1 MVITIG
7 DIAVKAIVDTG
18 SQVTTITENF
28 YTKWMKGKDHRLRS
42 DTCMRLTAA
51 NGLTIPY
58 CGYFLADVVV
68 AGHRLKQVGV
78 FVTKHNLETNV
89 SNIPCLLGMNILG
102 QLPEFLTNIVG
113 STTPGRGSKLARF
126 AKTRGRISVPAN
138 TVKAITLQI
147 GDRSV
152 NGDVMI
158 EPCGAAL
165 RAGVVLLR
173 TYTSAENGLVQG
185 LVANVLDEEIF
196 IPPNTL
202 VGVPQNVEVLRSAQ
216 CIELSNTSSNEVT
229 IRSVNVTAEV
239 KKEDGRSYT
248 FPETEDPKLNELLN
262 KYRDIFASYEG
273 DLGYTEVIKHQIP
286 LLQDKPVA
294 QPYRRLPPSHY
305 SAVKAHLN
313 DLLKKGIIT
322 TSTSPYAAPIVVV
335 KKKSGEIRLCCDYR
349 KLNNITRRDAFPL
362 PRIDECLDALG
373 GARFF
378 STLDLASGYHQVAM
392 HPNDQHKTA
401 FISPLGL
408 YEWTRMPF
416 GLTNA
421 PATFQR
427 VMQSA
432 MSDFL
437 FQIMLVYLDD
447 ILVYSKTWED
457 HLKRLEQVF
466 LRLRE
471 IGVKLNPDKCCF
483 GLKSVHFLGYVISSD
498 GIATDPDKIAAVKEW
513 KQPTTTVEVRSFL
526 GFASY
531 YRKFV
536 PGFAKIAAP
545 LHDLVNKMTKKHSKE
560 KKKGKTQL
568 IGELWTDECLNSF
581 KLLKK
586 ALTEAPILGYADF
599 DKPFRLEIDASSK
612 GLGAVLSQQQ
622 KQGFRVIAY
631 ASRALKES
639 EKNMTNY
646 SAMKL
651 ELLTLKWAVTEKF
664 RDYLLGAK
672 CVVYTDNNPLSHLKT
687 AKLGSIEQ
695 RWAAELAL
703 FDLEIKYRP
712 GRSNGN
718 ADALS
723 RNPYERP
730 GDEEETLTGIC
741 EVRAS
746 TDIPHGVQ
754 VMQNGQTGVEHI
766 STEPE
771 HMDSSDFNCLNHKKI
786 RDAQRTDS
794 GLQPL
799 LKYVQEQKFPGRRE
813 REQFGR
819 ETKKILSQWD
829 RLSIKDGVLMRR
841 IHDQID
847 GTIHQVVVPGQL
859 REEVLR
865 LAHDRAGHQG
875 QDRTHKILRR
885 RCYWPNME
893 MEVKRHCEACV
904 RCQHAK
910 MPVVK
915 MRQPSGHLLATKP
928 LEIVAMDFTSLEQSS
943 DGTEHVLVM
952 TDVFTKWTVAVPT
965 RDQTAK
971 TVAKVLI
978 EHWFIKYGI
987 PRQLHSDQGRAFES
1001 EVINQLCSH
1010 YGINKSRTTTF
1021 NPKGN
1026 GQCERFNR
1034 SMHDLLR
1041 TLEPEQKK
1049 RWPDFLP
1056 ELVYLYNCTPH
1067 ATTGFSPYMLLFGR
1081 EARLPLDL
1089 FLGKKESMTGSYTA
1103 LEYVNEHM
1111 RRIREMYR
1119 VVQERLEHEARRREP
1134 PVQTKDPPLK
1144 LNDRVLLRSHPLG
1157 RNKIHD
1163 LWGQEIWQVVEM
1175 PKVAGGPFK
1184 IRPTN
1189 HTKPDRWANIAQL
1202 KKYWNRQ
1209 EEQLHTEKPKTIRE
1223 PEVITEIHIPIPEP
1237 YHHQQNNR
1245 DTQVED
1251 NGNKEDPVPSRSRET
1266 VDHQISGP
1274 RRSLRNR
1281 KNTKFFV
1288 SNHQFFHGRAG
1299 MRTDCSKSY
1308 KSELVKAPNEKGGC
1322 EF

>member
-1 MVITIG
+1 M
-7 DIAVKAIVDTG
+7 
-18 SQVTTITENF
+18 
-28 YTKWMKGKDHRLRS
+28 
-42 DTCMRLTAA
+42 
-51 NGLTIPY
+51 
-58 CGYFLADVVV
+58 AD
-68 AGHRLKQVGV
+68 
-78 FVTKHNLETNV
+78 
-89 SNIPCLLGMNILG
+89 
-102 QLPEFLTNIVG
+102 
-113 STTPGRGSKLARF
+113 
-126 AKTRGRISVPAN
+126 
-138 TVKAITLQI
+138 
-147 GDRSV
+147 
-152 NGDVMI
+152 
-158 EPCGAAL
+158 
-165 RAGVVLLR
+165 
-173 TYTSAENGLVQG
+173 
-185 LVANVLDEEIF
+185 
-196 IPPNTL
+196 
-202 VGVPQNVEVLRSAQ
+202 
-216 CIELSNTSSNEVT
+216 
-229 IRSVNVTAEV
+229 V
-239 KKEDGRSYT
+239 KKEEDRTYT
-248 FPETEDPKLNELLN
+248 FPETDDPTLNELLN
-262 KYRDIFASYEG
+262 RYKDIFALYEG

-313 DLLKKGIIT
+313 DLLKRGIIT

-392 HPNDQHKTA
+392 HPDDQHKTA

-421 PATFQR
+421 PGTFQR
-427 VMQSA
+427 LMQGA

-447 ILVYSKTWED
+447 LLVYSKTWED
-457 HLKRLEQVF
+457 HLQRLEKVF

-471 IGVKLNPDKCCF
+471 IGVKLNPNKCKF
-483 GLKSVHFLGYVISSD
+483 GLKSVHFLGYVISAD
-498 GIATDPDKIAAVKEW
+498 GVATDPDKIAAVKEW

-545 LHDLVNKMTKKHSKE
+545 LHELVNKMTQKHSKE

-568 IGELWTDECLNSF
+568 IGELWTEECQKTF
-581 KLLKK
+581 ELLKD
-586 ALTEAPILGYADF
+586 ALTKAPILGYADF

-622 KQGFRVIAY
+622 EQGLRVIAY
-631 ASRALKES
+631 ASRALKGS

-672 CVVYTDNNPLSHLKT
+672 CVVYTDNNPLSHLHT
-687 AKLGSIEQ
+687 AKLGAIEQ

-703 FDLEIKYRP
+703 FDLEIKYRS
-712 GRSNGN
+712 GQSNGN

-723 RNPYERP
+723 RNPYEGP
-730 GDEEETLTGIC
+730 GDDEETLTGIC

-746 TDIPHGVQ
+746 TDIPQEVQ
-754 VMQNGQTGVEHI
+754 VMQSAQAAADHTSTETGKLHI
-766 STEPE
+766 S
-771 HMDSSDFNCLNHKKI
+771 DFKCLNQ
-786 RDAQRTDS
+786 RELAQSQRTDRV
-794 GLQPL
+794 LQPL
-799 LKYVQEQKFPGRRE
+799 LKCVQEQKFPDKRE
-813 REQFGR
+813 KETFGR
-819 ETKKILSQWD
+819 ETKKLLNQWD
-829 RLSIKDGVLMRR
+829 RLFMEDGVLMRR
-841 IHDQID
+841 IHDNIE
-847 GTIHQVVVPGQL
+847 GIIHQVVVPKQL

-865 LAHDRAGHQG
+865 WSHDRAGHQG

-893 MEVKRHCEACV
+893 MEVRRHCEACL

-928 LEIVAMDFTSLEQSS
+928 LEIVAMDFTSLEPSS

-971 TVAKVLI
+971 TVAKMLI
-978 EHWFIKYGI
+978 QHWFTRYGI
-987 PRQLHSDQGRAFES
+987 PTQLHSDQGRAFES

-1010 YGINKSRTTTF
+1010 YGITKSRTTAY

-1041 TLEPEQKK
+1041 TLQPEQKK

-1067 ATTGFSPYMLLFGR
+1067 TTTGFSPHMLLFGR

-1089 FLGKKESMTGSYTA
+1089 FLGTKENRAGSYTA

-1111 RRIREMYR
+1111 KRIREMYM
-1119 VVQERLEHEARRREP
+1119 VVQERLEHETRRREP
-1134 PVQTKDPPLK
+1134 PVQTKDPPLR
-1144 LNDRVLLRSHPLG
+1144 LNDKVLLRSHPIG

-1163 LWGQEIWQVVEM
+1163 FWGQEVWEVIEV

-1184 IRPTN
+1184 VKAAN
-1189 HTKPDRWANIAQL
+1189 QNKADRWVNIAQL
-1202 KKYWNRQ
+1202 KKYYPNQ
-1209 EEQLHTEKPKTIRE
+1209 EKEQHTRKARTTRE
-1223 PEVITEIHIPIPEP
+1223 PNTYTEILIPITEPCQ
-1237 YHHQQNNR
+1237 HQQHDSDTRADDNHNN
-1245 DTQVED
+1245 ED
-1251 NGNKEDPVPSRSRET
+1251 LGPPRM
-1266 VDHQISGP
+1266 IGP

-1281 KNTKFFV
+1281 KSTKFFV
-1288 SNHQFFHGRAG
+1288 S
-1299 MRTDCSKSY
+1299 S
-1308 KSELVKAPNEKGGC
+1308 
-1322 EF
+1322 